1 MNENWVLLRRV
12 NVISLFYICSECL
25 GDVILHQKKKDIPPQ
40 IPNTIAFFPVYRWG
54 STVVI
59 QNVSQ
64 KFIFQRHR
72 NRRSIWKKIQ
82 SGRMETV
89 SSKSCD
95 QEWLFTKCQH
105 LKKVPTVEVSSWE
118 SNASWDREAKE
129 GERNTTECKWLDGK
143 QQSVV
148 KYAKIFKL
156 ILVNF
161 KRLHGVS
168 NTSGQ
173 AQLAL
178 ESSMTAAI
186 KSLISL
192 IISLIDKQY
201 S

>member
-95 QEWLFTKCQH
+95 QEWLFIKCQH
-105 LKKVPTVEVSSWE
+105 LKKVLTVGVSSWE
-118 SNASWDREAKE
+118 SKTCAGRWGEWGISASAMAR
-129 GERNTTECKWLDGK
+129 
-143 QQSVV
+143 V
-148 KYAKIFKL
+148 
-156 ILVNF
+156 LV
-161 KRLHGVS
+161 LP
-168 NTSGQ
+168 
-173 AQLAL
+173 APAL
-178 ESSMTAAI
+178 GLLRPVHPHPHPPPGPPPTPLLPRPLLQPHSWPSPCTASPPP
-186 KSLISL
+186 SLFHKCS
-192 IISLIDKQY
+192 
-201 S
+201 